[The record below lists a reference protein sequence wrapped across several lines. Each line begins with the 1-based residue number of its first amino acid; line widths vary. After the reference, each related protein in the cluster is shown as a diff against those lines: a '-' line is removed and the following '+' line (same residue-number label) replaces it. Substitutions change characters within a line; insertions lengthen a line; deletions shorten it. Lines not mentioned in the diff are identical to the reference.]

1 MSSRRAPILSNG
13 TIEVPNPTF
22 DRVRHAL
29 ANVTLLE
36 SYGRI
41 TNVVGLVAEANG
53 PAARLG
59 EACTIHPEGA
69 SAAITAEVVGFRG
82 ETILLMPLSSMT
94 GIRAGSLVRASGNCL
109 KVPVGNSMLG
119 RVFDAIGRP
128 IDGQSP
134 PKTHQAYP
142 VLASPPNAME
152 RSKIDRTFATGVRAI
167 DGLLTLGEG
176 QRIGILAGSG
186 VGKSTLLG
194 MIARRCCADI
204 NVIALVGE
212 RGRELRE
219 FIEHDLGPEG
229 LARSVIVCATS
240 DESALMRIKAAL
252 SATAIAEYFRDQGAS
267 VMLMMDSITRFAM
280 AQREIGLAIGEPPST
295 KGYTPSVFAVLP
307 QLLERAG
314 RSSKGSITAIYTVL
328 VEGDD
333 TNEPIAD
340 ATRAIL
346 DGHIVLSRKLTG
358 AGHYPPIEPLESLSR
373 LMPMVTTEEHAG
385 NARQIREWIAA
396 YRDVEDL
403 VMIGAYKAGGRP
415 IADAA
420 IAKWDQITAWLRQDK
435 AEGTDFSETVDRLRR
450 IVDGEV

>member
-1 MSSRRAPILSNG
+1 MSAARMPILS
-13 TIEVPNPTF
+13 TESLEVGAPAF
-22 DRVRHAL
+22 DRIRHAL

-53 PAARLG
+53 PSARLG
-59 EACTIHPEGA
+59 EACTIHPEGEG
-69 SAAITAEVVGFRG
+69 SAITAEVVGFRG

-109 KVPVGNSMLG
+109 QVPVGKEMLG

-128 IDGQSP
+128 MDGYEP
-134 PKTHQAYP
+134 PRFQTAYP

-152 RSKIDRTFATGVRAI
+152 RTKIDRVFATGVRAI
-167 DGLLTLGEG
+167 DGMLTLGEG
-176 QRIGILAGSG
+176 QRIGIFAGSG

-194 MIARRCCADI
+194 MIARRCSADI

-212 RGRELRE
+212 RGRELKE

-229 LARSVIVCATS
+229 IARSVIVCSTS
-240 DESALMRIKAAL
+240 DEPALMRIKAAL

-295 KGYTPSVFAVLP
+295 KGYTPSVFGVLP
-307 QLLERAG
+307 QLMERAG
-314 RSSKGSITAIYTVL
+314 RSAKGSITAIYTVL

-340 ATRAIL
+340 AARSIL

-373 LMPMVTTEEHAG
+373 LMPMVADEAHVRD
-385 NARQIREWIAA
+385 ARQIREWIAA

-403 VMIGAYKAGGRP
+403 LTIGAYKPGGRP
-415 IADAA
+415 LADTA
-420 IAKWDQITAWLRQDK
+420 IARWPQINRWLRQDRS
-435 AEGTDFSETVDRLRR
+435 EGTEFAETIQQLREM
-450 IVDGEV
+450 VHGEV

>member
-1 MSSRRAPILSNG
+1 MKRKAILTNHKVACP
-13 TIEVPNPTF
+13 TPTF
-22 DRVRHAL
+22 GLIGHAL

-41 TNVVGLVAEANG
+41 TNVVGLVAEATG

-59 EACTIHPEGA
+59 EACTIHPEGPGP
-69 SAAITAEVVGFRG
+69 AITAEVVGFRG
-82 ETILLMPLSSMT
+82 ETILLMPLGSMT
-94 GIRAGSLVRASGNCL
+94 GIRAGSLVRASGSCL
-109 KVPVGNSMLG
+109 RVPVGRSMLG

-128 IDGQSP
+128 IDGEEAPRTQL
-134 PKTHQAYP
+134 AYP
-142 VLASPPNAME
+142 VLASPPNAMQ
-152 RSKIDRTFATGVRAI
+152 RTKIDTAFATGVRAI

-176 QRIGILAGSG
+176 QRVGIFAGSG

-194 MIARRCCADI
+194 MVARRCSADI

-212 RGRELRE
+212 RGRELKE

-229 LARSVIVCATS
+229 LARSVIICATS
-240 DESALMRIKAAL
+240 DEPALMRIKAAL

-314 RSSKGSITAIYTVL
+314 RSATGSITAIYTVL

-340 ATRAIL
+340 AARAIL
-346 DGHIVLSRKLTG
+346 DGHIVLSRKMTG
-358 AGHYPPIEPLESLSR
+358 AGHYPPIDPMESLSR
-373 LMPMVTTEEHAG
+373 IMPMVTTKDHESD
-385 NARQIREWIAA
+385 ARQIREWIGA

-403 VMIGAYKAGGRP
+403 LTIGAYKPGGRP
-415 IADAA
+415 VADTA
-420 IAKWDQITAWLRQDK
+420 IAKWPQMMKWLRQDK
-435 AEGTDFSETVDRLRR
+435 SEGTPFSETIDQLRE
-450 IVDGEV
+450 IVHGEV